1 MAPRLGLTDRSRPTP
16 RLEDFHQ
23 PAVGGLCAD
32 HQLRRH
38 PQLQLGPLSSGPRAG
53 TANRTSES
61 DSTIVRRSA
70 GESMAEVF
78 EARNLFITSLPE
90 VLLLHMHKCTAKQVY
105 QEWQQCEVIIGK
117 RPRRGHA

>member
-1 MAPRLGLTDRSRPTP
+1 M
-16 RLEDFHQ
+16 H
-23 PAVGGLCAD
+23 
-32 HQLRRH
+32 H
-38 PQLQLGPLSSGPRAG
+38 AG

-90 VLLLHMHKCTAKQVY
+90 VLLLHMHTERTAEQLY
-105 QEWQQCEVIIGK
+105 QEWQRCEVIIGK
-117 RPRRGHA
+117 RPRRGRHA